1 MFSSVSSALIE
12 AISTAKEVCAPLAG
26 QDWIIVVY
34 LCAVAVGV
42 TVLAR
47 RWVR

>member
-1 MFSSVSSALIE
+1 MFSSVSSALIG
-12 AISTAKEVCAPLAG
+12 AVSAAKEALAPLAG
-26 QDWIIVVY
+26 QDWIIVLY